1 MKRVLLPA
9 LIALLAA
16 CTEKVEL
23 QSVSDYHDYLVVD
36 AVLTDWPEAEQSVI
50 LSRTVSYFQDSDP
63 EMVQGARIRV
73 NEVVFSEKDP
83 GIYSAPEGYF
93 CEPGKDY
100 ELHIELPDGSTY
112 EAAASMPEKG
122 FRLDAIDYAYA
133 GKAGLDS
140 LWTLALWG
148 QDDEISS
155 YYHITLGVNGI
166 YYPFEFTEIL
176 DDKYFN
182 GNTVAGFPITT
193 LVQSEILRKR
203 YGDCFKFLEEGDE
216 ITLRAR
222 TLEKGYFDFLVA
234 QTLGGPTIPIF
245 SPQPANTPTNIR
257 GEHVLGWFAVCPEFS
272 ATITVDDPFR
282 PYYKRLFPGFK
293 P

>member
-1 MKRVLLPA
+1 MKRLLLPT

-36 AVLTDWPEAEQSVI
+36 AVLTDRPEAEQNVI
-50 LSRTVSYFQDSDP
+50 LSRTVSYFQDADP
-63 EMVQGARIRV
+63 PMVQGARIRV
-73 NEVVFSEKDP
+73 NEVVFSEKEP
-83 GIYSAPEGYF
+83 GIYTAPEGYF

-133 GKAGLDS
+133 GNTPAGLDS

-148 QDDEISS
+148 QDDQISS
-155 YYHITLGVNGI
+155 YYHITLGVNGDF
-166 YYPFEFTEIL
+166 YPFEFTETL

-182 GNTVAGFPITT
+182 GNTVAGFPVTT

-203 YGDCFKFLEEGDE
+203 YGDCFKFLEEGDV

-222 TLEKGYFDFLVA
+222 TLDKGYFDFLIA

-257 GEHVLGWFAVCPEFS
+257 GEHVLGYFAVCPVS
-272 ATITVDDPFR
+272 RASVTVEDPFR
-282 PYYKRLFPGFK
+282 PYLKRMLTF
-293 P
+293 